1 MRIFELRWLL
11 PTLLMGCPAGS
22 ICVVATDTSAA
33 RLQISLA
40 EGRDCDETPV
50 MVKSVSVRRTAEEAP
65 IWSFSSSSGQPLS
78 SFVYGELPEGF
89 SSGVESSPLAVGE
102 TVRVAVSGVGTDGFL
117 DVQIRP

>member
-1 MRIFELRWLL
+1 MRVLELRWLL

-50 MVKSVSVRRTAEEAP
+50 MVKSVTVRRVSEDAP
-65 IWSFSSSSGQPLS
+65 LWSFSSSGGQTLAT
-78 SFVYGELPEGF
+78 FVYGEVPEGF
-89 SSGVESSPLAVGE
+89 SSGVESSPLAAGE

-117 DVQIRP
+117 DVQITP